1 VERKHQ
7 RLSLIASSILFLVL
21 VLLAFWQ
28 TSLDFGEL
36 GPSGP
41 TETVVLWAISTLV
54 VLGVFTL
61 GFIVF
66 RSLLKL
72 YIERRQNRLGSQIK
86 TKLVAGAF
94 VLSIVPVICLVIFSF
109 AMLNRTLDKWFTRLP
124 SQLLDH
130 SYQIAQG
137 LREIVPQKVETD
149 ARWIASLPAVQRALR
164 RGQVEE
170 SLTAQLQ
177 RFVSGDSAHYVAL
190 LPVSGN
196 SPLAEFSSGGPLQGP
211 ADWRLP
217 RDLLEEPLPGAVV
230 SDVKPDFAY
239 AYAPVVAGGRTL
251 GSVVVAWRVPPELVA
266 SRADI
271 ERQWNDY
278 QTKHQDLRSYRYF
291 YSGVLALISI
301 FVLFV
306 ATWLALF
313 LSKQIIVPIE
323 ALVEATG
330 KLSSGH
336 LEHRV
341 QAPASDELASLVES
355 FNQMT
360 QQLEA
365 KTGQLQQ
372 RNEDLGRANLELD
385 TRRRFIN
392 AMLESITAGVISVSA
407 KGAILKTNS
416 ALSQIFPAD
425 KVRQAENIRELF
437 SPEDHEEL
445 RYMMKRAQRIGSA
458 SREFEMQAA
467 GQILHVAVTVSAIGP
482 VAVDG
487 GPEPPRFVIVL
498 EDTTELLRA
507 QRSAAWDEVA
517 RRVAHEIKN
526 PLTPIALSAERMGRL
541 LDRLE
546 AARDPRERQEL
557 RDRFTQCTRIIAGE
571 VETLRTLVDEFAQF
585 ARFPQ
590 ARPERADL
598 NAVVESAV
606 ELFHGRLEGITVRAE
621 LSRPLPEAHLDPALF
636 KRVVVNLIDNAAE
649 AVQDCWVK
657 EIVISTAP
665 GLLPDTVE
673 LIVADSGPGI
683 SPQDKERLFLPYFST
698 KRRGT
703 GLGLAIVNRVLGEH
717 RATIRV
723 EDNQPTGSRFII
735 DVPTADSVAVV
746 ETGVQA

>member
-1 VERKHQ
+1 MERKHQ

-36 GPSGP
+36 GPTGP

-130 SYQIAQG
+130 SHQIAQG
-137 LREIVPQKVETD
+137 LREIVPQKIETD
-149 ARWIASLPAVQRALR
+149 ARWIASLPAVQGALR
-164 RGQVEE
+164 RGRVED
-170 SLTAQLQ
+170 SLREQLQ
-177 RFVSGDSAHYVAL
+177 SFVLDENAHYVAL
-190 LPVSGN
+190 LPASGT
-196 SPLAEFSSGGPLQGP
+196 SPLIEFSAGGPLRGP
-211 ADWRLP
+211 AEWRLP
-217 RDLLEEPLPGAVV
+217 REMPQEPLRGGVTSEVNAG
-230 SDVKPDFAY
+230 FAY
-239 AYAPVVAGGRTL
+239 AVAPVEAGGRAV
-251 GSVVVAWRVPPELVA
+251 GRVVVAWRVPAELVA
-266 SRADI
+266 SRDQI
-271 ERQWNDY
+271 ERQWTDY
-278 QTKHQDLRSYRYF
+278 QSQHQDLRSYRYF
-291 YSGVLALISI
+291 YSGVLALIAI

-341 QAPASDELASLVES
+341 HAPASDELAALVES

-425 KVRQAENIRELF
+425 KVRQAENIRDLF
-437 SPEDHEEL
+437 SAEDHEEL
-445 RYMMKRAQRIGSA
+445 LYMMKRAQRLGSA
-458 SREFEMQAA
+458 SREFEIRAA
-467 GQILHVAVTVSAIGP
+467 GQILHLTATVSAIGP

-507 QRSAAWDEVA
+507 QKSAAWDEVA

-546 AARDPRERQEL
+546 AARDPHERQEL
-557 RDRFTQCTRIIAGE
+557 RDRFAQCTRTIAAE
-571 VETLRTLVDEFAQF
+571 VETLRGLVDEFAQF

-590 ARPERADL
+590 ARPQRADL
-598 NAVVESAV
+598 NAVVESAL
-606 ELFHGRLEGITVRAE
+606 ELFQGRLQGITVRAE
-621 LSRPLPEAHLDPALF
+621 LSHPLPEVHVDPALF

-649 AVQDCWVK
+649 ALQDCWVK
-657 EIVISTAP
+657 EIVISTAAGP
-665 GLLPDTVE
+665 LPESVE

-683 SPQDKERLFLPYFST
+683 SPEDKERLFLPYFST

-717 RATIRV
+717 HAPIRV
-723 EDNQPTGSRFII
+723 EDNQPSGSRFII
-735 DVPTADSVAVV
+735 DVPTADSVAAL
-746 ETGVQA
+746 ETGVRA

>member
-1 VERKHQ
+1 VVERKHQ

-94 VLSIVPVICLVIFSF
+94 ALSIVPVICLVIFSF

-130 SYQIAQG
+130 SYEISKG
-137 LREIVPQKVETD
+137 LREIVPQKIETD

-164 RGQVEE
+164 RGQVEDALREQLE
-170 SLTAQLQ
+170 S
-177 RFVSGDSAHYVAL
+177 FVADENAHYVAL
-190 LPVSGN
+190 LPASGT
-196 SPLAEFSSGGPLQGP
+196 SALVEFSSGGPLQGP
-211 ADWRLP
+211 AEWRLP
-217 RDLLEEPLPGAVV
+217 GELLQEPSPAVV
-230 SDVKPDFAY
+230 SEIKGDFAY
-239 AYAPVVAGGRTL
+239 AFAPVAAGERTVGR
-251 GSVVVAWRVPPELVA
+251 VVVAWRVPSELVA
-266 SRADI
+266 SRDEI
-271 ERQWNDY
+271 ERQWTAY

-291 YSGVLALISI
+291 YSGVLALIAV

-313 LSKQIIVPIE
+313 FSKQIIVPIE

-341 QAPASDELASLVES
+341 RAPASDELAALVDA

-360 QQLEA
+360 QRLETQ
-365 KTGQLQQ
+365 TGQLQQ

-425 KVRQAENIRELF
+425 KVKQAENVRELF
-437 SPEDHEEL
+437 GPEDHEEL
-445 RYMMKRAQRIGSA
+445 RYMMKRAQRLGSA
-458 SREFEMQAA
+458 SREFEMQLA
-467 GQILHVAVTVSAIGP
+467 GQILHLTVTVSAIGP

-498 EDTTELLRA
+498 EDTTELLHA
-507 QRSAAWDEVA
+507 QKSAAWDEVA

-546 AARDPRERQEL
+546 AARDPKERQDL
-557 RDRFTQCTRIIAGE
+557 RDRFAQCTRTIAGE
-571 VETLRTLVDEFAQF
+571 VETLRGLVDEFAQF

-590 ARPERADL
+590 ARPQRADL
-598 NAVVESAV
+598 NAVVESAL
-606 ELFHGRLEGITVRAE
+606 ESFQGRLNGITVRAE
-621 LSRPLPEAHLDPALF
+621 LARPLPEVHVDPALF

-649 AVQDCWVK
+649 ALQDCWVK
-657 EIVISTAP
+657 EVVISTLP
-665 GLLPDTVE
+665 GMLPETVE

-683 SPQDKERLFLPYFST
+683 SPEDKERLFLPYFST

-717 RATIRV
+717 HATIRV

-735 DVPTADSVAVV
+735 DVPTADSVAVA
-746 ETGVQA
+746 ETGVRA